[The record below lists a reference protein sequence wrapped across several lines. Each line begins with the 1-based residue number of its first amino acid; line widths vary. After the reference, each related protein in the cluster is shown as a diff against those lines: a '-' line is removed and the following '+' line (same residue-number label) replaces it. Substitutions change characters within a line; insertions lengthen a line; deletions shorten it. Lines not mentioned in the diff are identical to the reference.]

1 MQQTALNLIAIGIF
15 TVTLSSLLGPVLNIS
30 PVFPAITT
38 FGVLGLATL
47 DNFTWG
53 GKGTT
58 LVLDLFSSLK
68 QRDRVLHHEAGHF
81 LVAYFL
87 SIPVTGYTLSA
98 WEAFKQK
105 QPGMGGVI
113 VDTALLEKKL
123 DIKETPLLVE
133 RFCTVWMAGIAAE
146 TIVYGDTEGGE
157 SDRQKLREILYS
169 TGFPESAATQKERWA
184 LLQAKGILEKHR
196 EAYQALVAAMARRD
210 SVEECLQVIQKH
222 S

>member
-1 MQQTALNLIAIGIF
+1 MQQTALNLVAIAIF

-30 PVFPAITT
+30 PVFPALTT

-58 LVLDLFSSLK
+58 LVLDLFASSK

-87 SIPVTGYTLSA
+87 SIPITGYTLSA

-105 QPGMGGVI
+105 QAGMGGVI
-113 VDTALLEKKL
+113 VDTELLEKKL
-123 DIKETPLLVE
+123 DIKEMPLLVE
-133 RFCTVWMAGIAAE
+133 RFCTMWMAGIAAE
-146 TIVYGDTEGGE
+146 TLVYGNTEGGE
-157 SDRQKLREILYS
+157 SDREQLREVLRF
-169 TGFPESAATQKERWA
+169 TGFPESAAIQKERWA
-184 LLQAKGILEKHR
+184 LLQAKSILEKHQD
-196 EAYQALVAAMARRD
+196 AYRALVEAMERRE
-210 SVEECLQVIQKH
+210 SVEECVQAIQKH

>member
-1 MQQTALNLIAIGIF
+1 MQQTALNLIAIAIF
-15 TVTLSSLLGPVLNIS
+15 SVTLTSLLGPMLNIS

-47 DNFTWG
+47 DNLSWG

-58 LVLDLFSSLK
+58 LILDLFSSSK

-87 SIPVTGYTLSA
+87 SIPVMGYTLSA

-113 VDTALLEKKL
+113 VDTALLEKTL
-123 DIKETPLLVE
+123 DVQETPLLVE

-146 TIVYGDTEGGE
+146 TLVYGDTEGGE
-157 SDRQKLREILYS
+157 SDRQKLREILHY
-169 TGFPESAATQKERWA
+169 TGFPKSAATQKERWA
-184 LLQAKGILEKHR
+184 FLQAQSILEKHFR
-196 EAYQALVAAMARRD
+196 AYQALVEAMERRE
-210 SVEECLQVIQKH
+210 SVEACLQVIQKH
-222 S
+222 L

>member
-1 MQQTALNLIAIGIF
+1 MQQTALNLVAIAIF

-30 PVFPAITT
+30 PVFPALTT

-58 LVLDLFSSLK
+58 LVLDLFASSK

-87 SIPVTGYTLSA
+87 SIPITGYTLSA

-105 QPGMGGVI
+105 QAGMGGVI

-123 DIKETPLLVE
+123 DIKEMPLLVE
-133 RFCTVWMAGIAAE
+133 RFCTMWMAGIAAE
-146 TIVYGDTEGGE
+146 TLVYGNTEGGE
-157 SDRQKLREILYS
+157 SDRSQLKKVLHF

-184 LLQAKGILEKHR
+184 FLQAKSILEKHQD
-196 EAYQALVAAMARRD
+196 AYQALVEAMERRE
-210 SVEECLQVIQKH
+210 SVEECVQAIQKH

>member
-1 MQQTALNLIAIGIF
+1 MQQTALNLIALAIF
-15 TVTLSSLLGPVLNIS
+15 SVTLTSLLGPMLNIS
-30 PVFPAITT
+30 PVFPAVTT
-38 FGVLGLATL
+38 FGILGLATL

-58 LVLDLFSSLK
+58 LVLDLFSSSK

-87 SIPVTGYTLSA
+87 SIPVMGYTLSA

-105 QPGMGGVI
+105 QPGMGGVV

-133 RFCTVWMAGIAAE
+133 RFCTMWMAGIAAE
-146 TIVYGDTEGGE
+146 TLVYGNTEGGE
-157 SDRQKLREILYS
+157 SDRQTLREILHY
-169 TGFPESAATQKERWA
+169 TGFSESTVAQKERWA
-184 LLQAKGILEKHR
+184 FLQAKGILEKHQ
-196 EAYQALVAAMARRD
+196 EAYRALVEAMERRE